1 MPVRIAAWSGAC
13 GGAARADRNS
23 PCDPGANEP
32 RQPTGPAPARRRSC
46 AVLYLAGTLFRGP
59 QYRMILD
66 MPLRARRK
74 LSRYREIVP
83 RGARRAA
90 GRGILAAARKRA
102 VSPPSRRPCIR
113 RARRR
118 AFDFGSPVPGEP
130 LFRFP
135 SRIRRSKERDAGFAE
150 PRGQGPVSGSFR
162 RRMAVAWSR
171 GSRCRPNAFRT
182 QRTVAGAW
190 PFAEGPLRDA
200 RKTPAPNRTGN
211 APARFGRVPAT
222 RRGISAHPAPQ
233 M

>member
-1 MPVRIAAWSGAC
+1 MPVRIAARSGAC

-135 SRIRRSKERDAGFAE
+135 SRIRRSKERRCRFRRTARSGACIGLLSSTHGGSMVAWIEMQAERVPDAAD
-150 PRGQGPVSGSFR
+150 RC
-162 RRMAVAWSR
+162 RRMAFCRSAVT
-171 GSRCRPNAFRT
+171 RCPEN
-182 QRTVAGAW
+182 AGA
-190 PFAEGPLRDA
+190 ESG
-200 RKTPAPNRTGN
+200 G
-211 APARFGRVPAT
+211 
-222 RRGISAHPAPQ
+222 
-233 M
+233 